1 MSGFNEDSQ
10 MPEHTQGHIE
20 TDVTTEHSPDHDPSV
35 TSTDRF
41 GLKAAGKGY
50 LERKYDIQISK
61 AGQPYFTPMDSLLKA
76 FVLDAE
82 AALAEARARVKS
94 DEALQARVKARSEAA
109 ALHFEAEME
118 DAGEDRA
125 WLARSLVI
133 WPYTDQVGYQLY
145 KACSGEADL
154 LDYASYLA
162 RTDSSVKAEG
172 AKALDTHEAY
182 QKRLFW
188 TDLAYDELGVID
200 GIIKIADEDSLSY
213 NLEAIIRKGYQSQA
227 SMDTRKHLRGVNG
240 SAPVTSD
247 VPLDDFQNEVLASRR
262 AASQAA

>member
-1 MSGFNEDSQ
+1 MSGFNEESQ
-10 MPEHTQGHIE
+10 MPEHTQGHVE
-20 TDVTTEHSPDHDPSV
+20 TDVTTEHSPDHNPSV
-35 TSTDRF
+35 QSTDRF

-50 LERKYDIQISK
+50 LERKYDIQISA
-61 AGQPYFTPMDSLLKA
+61 AGKPYFKPMESLLKS

-82 AALAEARARVKS
+82 AALAEARARVKADEDLQTRVTKRS
-94 DEALQARVKARSEAA
+94 DAKLAD
-109 ALHFEAEME
+109 FEAELE
-118 DAGEDRA
+118 DAGDNRA
-125 WLARSLVI
+125 WLARSNVI
-133 WPYTDQVGYQLY
+133 WPMTDQVGYQLY
-145 KACSGEADL
+145 KATSGEADL

-188 TDLAYDELGVID
+188 TDLAYDELGVVD
-200 GIIKIADEDSLSY
+200 GIIKAVDPDSLDY
-213 NLEAIIRKGYQSQA
+213 NLEAIIRKGYQSA
-227 SMDTRKHLRGVNG
+227 ANLDTRNHLRGVNG

-247 VPLDDFQNEVLASRR
+247 VPLDDFQSEVLASRR